1 MQTYCPHCSTHFRIT
16 EEQIDAAEGQVRC
29 GVCDKIFNIYEAA
42 DTHSLDNEQQP
53 LLNDSNDTI
62 DVDQQLSDSDASDLE
77 IKNSLNEDA
86 LPNDVPDEPV
96 AVDDDSETIDESDDF
111 FNEDDGNS
119 LNYIVPDELRYS
131 KPLNQHATAKTV
143 LWSAGILLLISSLA
157 LEYIWF
163 NRDQFQQFPALLS
176 KIESL
181 CSQLECNTLSQ
192 RDPAKIKLMSRNV
205 FSHPNEQD
213 VLIINIIMKNNAEF
227 EQAYPVIQVDFSDR
241 RGGIIAARRFYP
253 YEYMPDEYLT
263 EQSQTNKSKQVPLL
277 QPDTK
282 TNITLEIKDPGDD
295 AVTYEFAFL

>member
-16 EEQIDAAEGQVRC
+16 EEQIDAAEGHVRC
-29 GVCDKIFNIYEAA
+29 GVCDELFNVYEAVEA
-42 DTHSLDNEQQP
+42 HQQQA

-62 DVDQQLSDSDASDLE
+62 GVDEQLSDISETDPES
-77 IKNSLNEDA
+77 KNSFNEEA
-86 LPNDVPDEPV
+86 LPDDTPAESVKMEVN
-96 AVDDDSETIDESDDF
+96 DDSETVDKSDDF
-111 FNEDDGNS
+111 FNDDDDDS
-119 LNYIVPDELRYS
+119 LDYIVPDELRDS

-143 LWSAGILLLISSLA
+143 LWSTGILLLISSLA

-163 NRDQFQQFPALLS
+163 NRDQFQQFPSLLN

-181 CSQLECNTLSQ
+181 CTQLECNTLAQ

-227 EQAYPVIQVDFSDR
+227 EQAYPVIQIDFSDR

-253 YEYMPDEYLT
+253 YEYMPDEYLA
-263 EQSQTNKSKQVPLL
+263 EQSQTNESKQAHLL
-277 QPDTK
+277 QPDTE
-282 TNITLEIKDPGDD
+282 TNITLEIKDLGND

>member
-16 EEQIDAAEGQVRC
+16 EEQIDAAEGHVRC
-29 GVCDKIFNIYEAA
+29 GVCNEIFNIYEAVEA
-42 DTHSLDNEQQP
+42 QSLENEQQA

-62 DVDQQLSDSDASDLE
+62 SVDEQLSDISESDPES
-77 IKNSLNEDA
+77 KNPFNVEA
-86 LPNDVPDEPV
+86 LPDDVPAESV
-96 AVDDDSETIDESDDF
+96 KMEVDDDSEAVDKSDGF
-111 FNEDDGNS
+111 FNDDDNNS
-119 LNYIVPDELRYS
+119 LDYIVPDELRDS

-163 NRDQFQQFPALLS
+163 NRDQFQQFPALLN

-181 CSQLECNTLSQ
+181 CAQLECNTLAQ
-192 RDPAKIKLMSRNV
+192 RDPAKIRLMSRNV

-213 VLIINIIMKNNAEF
+213 VLIINIILKNNAEF
-227 EQAYPVIQVDFSDR
+227 EQAYPVIQIDFSDR

-253 YEYMPDEYLT
+253 DEYLT
-263 EQSQTNKSKQVPLL
+263 KQSQINESKQANLL
-277 QPDTK
+277 QPDTE